1 MKNPSH
7 PAAAGSQAPE
17 LEGAPRSQ
25 VHAPR
30 IISVI
35 SAPPVPPPAAAPGKE
50 VRP

>member
-7 PAAAGSQAPE
+7 PAISGTHTPA

-25 VHAPR
+25 AHAPR

-35 SAPPVPPPAAAPGKE
+35 SAPPVPPPSAAPGKE